1 MNRDAAVGHGCPEA
15 QQNRMATRTSHL
27 PIFEILRTAVEA
39 LGRNWVRAV
48 LTSLS
53 MVVGT
58 ACLVLVVVAGIS
70 GRNYVLDQ
78 IRGVGSNLISVYHE
92 AADATMGTNALADRL
107 NNGDLQAILTR
118 TQGVRGAAPLVLS
131 FPALVMEGV
140 SHVVTLI
147 GTTPEYQQVRN
158 IVVVQGRFLDQD
170 DLRFRNKVCVITELL
185 AKKLARDPLY
195 RGYVSFYGIR
205 FSVVGVFR
213 ERVSTFSQAEVT
225 DFAAAMPISVMR
237 NFKPAETIDQIY
249 VTAESMELVPQVT
262 NAIRE
267 LLVSRHRRQSLYKV
281 DNLTEFLK
289 AANRISLGLT
299 LVLLVIA
306 AISLVAS
313 GIGIMNI
320 MLITVTERTREIGIK
335 KAIGAMRRV
344 LLIEFLAEAM
354 ILSCGGGLVGLL
366 VGIAVPYSVH
376 YFAPAIQIAIPPLA
390 LLLGFGMTLFVG
402 LIFGMIPA
410 VRASRLNPVE
420 SLRYE

>member
-1 MNRDAAVGHGCPEA
+1 MNLNAGGGYGRPEA
-15 QQNRMATRTSHL
+15 QQNRMPIRTSHL
-27 PIFEILRTAVEA
+27 PIREILKTAVDA

-78 IRGVGSNLISVYHE
+78 IRGIGSNLISVYHE

-131 FPALVMEGV
+131 YPALVMEGV

-147 GTTPEYQQVRN
+147 GTTPDYEQVRN
-158 IVVVQGRFLDQD
+158 IVIVQGRFLDQD
-170 DLRFRNKVCVITELL
+170 DVRFRNKVCVITELL

-195 RGYVSFYGIR
+195 GGYVSFYGIR

-213 ERVSTFSQAEVT
+213 ERVSTYSQAEVT
-225 DFAAAMPISVMR
+225 DFAAVMPISVMR

-267 LLVSRHRRQSLYKV
+267 LLVSRHRGKSLYKV
-281 DNLTEFLK
+281 DNLTEILK

-313 GIGIMNI
+313 GIGIMNV

-344 LLIEFLAEAM
+344 LLIEFLTEAM
-354 ILSCGGGLVGLL
+354 MLSCGGGLVGVL

-376 YFAPAIQIAIPPLA
+376 YFAPAIQIEIPPLA
-390 LLLGFGMTLFVG
+390 LLAGFGMTLLVG
-402 LIFGMIPA
+402 LTFGMIPA
-410 VRASRLNPVE
+410 IRASRLNPVE